1 MRGVALFL
9 VAVGAWFARADRL
22 VPVLEASQDAVRP
35 ARGIQLSFV
44 RSYATS
50 TNSVREK
57 GLLGYG
63 WSDILT
69 ARFRREGPDV
79 LMFPSS
85 SVEGQAFIE
94 VKNKWCPAYPG
105 DATELSETT
114 DAYVLKY
121 ENGVTRSFSK
131 ENSRTSFI
139 QDSQGNSLVFTW
151 QGNELRR
158 VTHVDGQ
165 SLTFTYANGLMAS
178 VVDDCGRKTEFRYSD
193 DYLVGVVSHDGRLTK
208 YEYGDVG
215 TNLTARI
222 LSRVIHPDGTIRSFT
237 YDNSGRVSAISEGS
251 VDGKAAI
258 CKTTI
263 TRSDD
268 GVAVVV
274 APDGGRSVIKF
285 GKRGE
290 ILQTTDA
297 LGNARRYAYSTNGLL
312 ESVTAPNGGKV
323 SVEYDKRG
331 RIAAL
336 IAASGAKTKFS
347 YAKPFGDLARVTDA
361 NGQDLSYDYDSL
373 GRAVSVTF
381 PDGSSSRLSYN
392 ARGDMTESRNRRGQA
407 VSRVC
412 DAQGRVIRVTWPDGR
427 IFQYSY
433 DARGNLVMAQDSET
447 GVVMMS
453 YDKNDRMTRIAYP
466 GNRGLEFAYDSVG
479 RLVSRKMF
487 GGGIESAA
495 AVEKFAYDAEG
506 RLSTLSDGSGKSYL
520 VNEYDAKT
528 GRLVIQT
535 YGNGTAVSNAYD
547 RLGRITGIY
556 HSRTVS
562 MKHEHLAFF
571 EYTYDA
577 DGRCMASCS
586 QDGWETYAHDA
597 DGQLTAAFYPNG
609 TKDTFSYDAVGNRMT
624 AGETA
629 YTVNSLNQYT
639 TISSPSDSASQHE
652 ECLAY
657 DLDGNMVSQKDEM
670 GETRYFYDVLNR
682 LVAVTNEMAGVR
694 WSCKYDALG
703 NRVSVTDNDVT
714 TERIF
719 NPGVLPSVAAE
730 FIDGKPVRR
739 YIVAGAM
746 HVATLTTEHSPLTT
760 SHYALTTTYYH
771 GDIIGSVRLVTDE
784 SGREISRSSYTAFGS
799 PREGCTPT
807 RLSSVGYVG
816 MLGVETDPTGLL
828 FMRNRYYSPVLGR
841 FITPD
846 PIGLAGGDVNWYR
859 YCGNGPI
866 AQMDCLGLFSFSEA
880 WEFAKQEAGLQNG
893 VLNPLSATQVM
904 TEKSVEYGGNQIV
917 VNMGNQISQ
926 FGDKGLRP
934 IGRGLVELTAKEGRQ
949 LEQLQ
954 RTQWAGSLAKNAGL
968 LVGVA
973 SLATD
978 FLPAV
983 LSGEW
988 DAAADITRR
997 WALRR
1002 VLEPIVMAEE
1012 AGAKLGEVIA
1022 GARSYDRKKKA
1033 AQQRRN
1039 SGKSARQPKKVRDD
1053 ADKEDDELSPD
1064 QIPDPD
1070 NDNFVWCEDVCG
1082 EDGMR
1087 PVCSADTSHCIY
1099 WGCSRCGHVIRKK
1112 ARKAKRQE
1120 RIWKSQG
1127 IEGVWH
1133 GTQFDIRQAKSVD
1146 E

>member
-63 WSDILT
+63 WSDNLT

-79 LMFPSS
+79 LVFPSS
-85 SVEGQAFIE
+85 SVEGQAFVE
-94 VKNKWCPAYPG
+94 VKNKWRPANSG
-105 DATELSETT
+105 DATELSETS

-121 ENGVTRSFSK
+121 ENGVTRSFSR

-139 QDSQGNSLVFTW
+139 QDNQGNSLVFTW

-158 VTHVDGQ
+158 VAHIDGQ
-165 SLTFTYANGLMAS
+165 CLTFTYANGVIAS
-178 VVDDCGRKTEFRYSD
+178 VVDDCGRRTEFRYSD
-193 DYLVGVVSHDGRLTK
+193 DYLVGVVSHDGLLTK

-215 TNLTARI
+215 TNLTART

-258 CKTTI
+258 RKTTI

-392 ARGDMTESRNRRGQA
+392 ARGDMTESRNRRAQA
-407 VSRVC
+407 IARIC
-412 DAQGRVIRVTWPDGR
+412 DAQGRVIRMTWPDGR
-427 IFQYSY
+427 MFQYSY

-466 GNRGLEFAYDSVG
+466 GNHGLEFAYDSVG

-487 GGGIESAA
+487 GGGIESEA

-506 RLSTLSDGSGKSYL
+506 RLSTLSDGSGKLYL

-535 YGNGTAVSNAYD
+535 YGNGTVVSNAYD
-547 RLGRITGIY
+547 RLGRIAGIY

-562 MKHEHLAFF
+562 MKPPHLAFF

-577 DGRCMASCS
+577 DGRCMASRS
-586 QDGWETYAHDA
+586 QEGWETYAHDA

-629 YTVNSLNQYT
+629 
-639 TISSPSDSASQHE
+639 SSI
-652 ECLAY
+652 L
-657 DLDGNMVSQKDEM
+657 
-670 GETRYFYDVLNR
+670 
-682 LVAVTNEMAGVR
+682 
-694 WSCKYDALG
+694 
-703 NRVSVTDNDVT
+703 
-714 TERIF
+714 
-719 NPGVLPSVAAE
+719 
-730 FIDGKPVRR
+730 
-739 YIVAGAM
+739 
-746 HVATLTTEHSPLTT
+746 
-760 SHYALTTTYYH
+760 
-771 GDIIGSVRLVTDE
+771 
-784 SGREISRSSYTAFGS
+784 
-799 PREGCTPT
+799 
-807 RLSSVGYVG
+807 
-816 MLGVETDPTGLL
+816 
-828 FMRNRYYSPVLGR
+828 
-841 FITPD
+841 
-846 PIGLAGGDVNWYR
+846 
-859 YCGNGPI
+859 
-866 AQMDCLGLFSFSEA
+866 
-880 WEFAKQEAGLQNG
+880 
-893 VLNPLSATQVM
+893 
-904 TEKSVEYGGNQIV
+904 
-917 VNMGNQISQ
+917 
-926 FGDKGLRP
+926 
-934 IGRGLVELTAKEGRQ
+934 RGLI
-949 LEQLQ
+949 
-954 RTQWAGSLAKNAGL
+954 
-968 LVGVA
+968 
-973 SLATD
+973 
-978 FLPAV
+978 FL
-983 LSGEW
+983 
-988 DAAADITRR
+988 
-997 WALRR
+997 
-1002 VLEPIVMAEE
+1002 
-1012 AGAKLGEVIA
+1012 
-1022 GARSYDRKKKA
+1022 
-1033 AQQRRN
+1033 
-1039 SGKSARQPKKVRDD
+1039 
-1053 ADKEDDELSPD
+1053 
-1064 QIPDPD
+1064 
-1070 NDNFVWCEDVCG
+1070 
-1082 EDGMR
+1082 
-1087 PVCSADTSHCIY
+1087 
-1099 WGCSRCGHVIRKK
+1099 
-1112 ARKAKRQE
+1112 
-1120 RIWKSQG
+1120 
-1127 IEGVWH
+1127 
-1133 GTQFDIRQAKSVD
+1133 
-1146 E
+1146 